1 MALITESESLH
12 DGLEFLSS
20 GEILRGINQEDHK
33 VAVATEAAIPALEV
47 LVESILP
54 RMKAGGRLFYI
65 GGGNLRPFGHR
76 GCLRMPTYFRR

>member
-54 RMKAGGRLFYI
+54 RMKAGALKRTSRRYSQLYI
-65 GGGNLRPFGHR
+65 HK
-76 GCLRMPTYFRR
+76 